1 MSPRHRR
8 RPAAAGTRTRTRG
21 RRTVHARFSVRETP
35 GIAVTAHGGDGG
47 DGDGRAEGELAASAR
62 RTAQR
67 ALAEAGRAYLGGRVE
82 LRTPGPSAR
91 PPAHHRPL
99 PRTAER
105 TRSRAADRA
114 ADRAVRRA
122 ADRAVALAV
131 AATLRGGTGDI
142 RVRLRTT
149 A

>member
-1 MSPRHRR
+1 MSPHHRR
-8 RPAAAGTRTRTRG
+8 QPGTSTRIPT
-21 RRTVHARFSVRETP
+21 RRTVHARFSVREIP
-35 GIAVTAHGGDGG
+35 GIAVTAHGDGG
-47 DGDGRAEGELAASAR
+47 DGDGGGGPADGELAASAR

-67 ALAEAGRAYLGGRVE
+67 ALAEAGRGYLGGRVE
-82 LRTPGPSAR
+82 LRTPGPPTR
-91 PPAHHRPL
+91 HPGHHHRPL
-99 PRTAER
+99 ARTAER
-105 TRSRAADRA
+105 TRRRA

-131 AATLRGGTGDI
+131 AATLRGETGDI